1 MERTPQVRSVAV
13 NDEAALALEKAMQDE
28 YVEMYGEPD
37 QDPDNHISTA
47 LEVMVMSLGDEHV
60 GVAAWGV
67 WPDGDGK
74 VKLIY
79 TQPEHRGNGLGAL
92 LLGVVE
98 HRMRMEGLTRVRF
111 ETGPEQHAAQ
121 KMYEAAGYR
130 RTEPFGF
137 YAENEGSHF
146 FVKELR

>member
-1 MERTPQVRSVAV
+1 MERTAQVRSVAV
-13 NDEAALALEKAMQDE
+13 DDDAALALEKEMQDG

-47 LEVMVMSLGDEHV
+47 LEVLVMSVEDQDV

-79 TQPEHRGNGLGAL
+79 LQPGHRGKGMGSHL
-92 LLGVVE
+92 LSVVE

-121 KMYEAAGYR
+121 RMYEAAGYR

-146 FVKELR
+146 FAKELR